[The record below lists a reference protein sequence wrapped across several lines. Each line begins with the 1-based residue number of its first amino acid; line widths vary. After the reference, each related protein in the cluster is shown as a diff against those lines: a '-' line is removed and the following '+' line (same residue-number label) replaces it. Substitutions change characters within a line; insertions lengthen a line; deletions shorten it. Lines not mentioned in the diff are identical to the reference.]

1 MASLTLRAAALAAI
15 ALVHVGVRATTI
27 ELPPCLDPFQPF
39 IYSGCYADTGNPHAL
54 SLRSQLNQ
62 QDMTIEKCVS
72 VCKGNGFRYAGL
84 EYYGVCYC
92 GNTVSGQQIDEE
104 QCNYPC
110 TGNSSQVCGGT
121 DIISVYQD
129 PTFLPVDEVTV
140 ADYDHLGCWTDDS
153 EYGRALAY
161 PQDQLEGST
170 LTTEKC
176 LQACRDGGY
185 PFAGTEFGGECWCG
199 VVIGNGTFSAPD
211 SECDIPCNGNSTQ
224 ICGGRARLNLYVA
237 NELQSLEPCGYVPP
251 PESSSSSS
259 VTASS
264 STTPVASSQ
273 STSDITSSTATTSDV
288 PSSTTT
294 SYVLSSTTTT
304 STTSITSTTL
314 ATTLATT
321 TSPPPT
327 TTLTT
332 TSTTTTTTS
341 SSSICKETVTLP
353 PTCEYKCG
361 KWCSSPLPDWDSPQS
376 CFPSH
381 ANCFLQVS
389 ACFKQ
394 AGWPGALD
402 CFGFAEWCSALS
414 TYCKGSS
421 KPGGICSKKDF
432 WNHKPPSSPSLT
444 GPGVPT
450 TTVITVPCLPVST
463 GKPTSTSVPT
473 STKAATFTTSTTTT
487 GTKCPIPT
495 STSLC
500 NPPKSNKP
508 PVGGIPLPVVTCND
522 LLSSFSSGHPFKLYT
537 DSDSSK
543 CKSYARSSFSTACLD
558 ACQEQYD
565 DCVDVYAK
573 GCKEG
578 KYGKDDSTSYAG
590 AVLKCKEQYA
600 DCTLANWGK
609 NAGAKCKVWGTGP
622 W

>member
-1 MASLTLRAAALAAI
+1 MASLTLRAAALAAV

-54 SLRSQLNQ
+54 SLRSQLDQ

-92 GNTVSGQQIDEE
+92 GNTVSGQQTDEE

-129 PTFLPVDEVTV
+129 PTFLPDDEVTV

-294 SYVLSSTTTT
+294 SYVLNSTTTT
-304 STTSITSTTL
+304 STTSITS
-314 ATTLATT
+314 TTLATT

-332 TSTTTTTTS
+332 TSTTITT

-432 WNHKPPSSPSLT
+432 WNHKPPSSPSLA
-444 GPGVPT
+444 GPGLPT

-463 GKPTSTSVPT
+463 SKPTSTSVPT
-473 STKAATFTTSTTTT
+473 STKAATFTTT
-487 GTKCPIPT
+487 GTKCPTPT
-495 STSLC
+495 STTLC

-522 LLSSFSSGHPFKLYT
+522 LLSSFTSGYPFKLYT

-600 DCTLANWGK
+600 DSTENLSRYQHE
-609 NAGAKCKVWGTGP
+609 KCGGNKALDTSYAQAC
-622 W
+622 

>member
-1 MASLTLRAAALAAI
+1 MASLTLRAAALAAL
-15 ALVHVGVRATTI
+15 ALGVRATTI
-27 ELPPCLDPFQPF
+27 ELPPCVDAFQPF

-54 SLRSQLNQ
+54 SLRSQLDQ
-62 QDMTIEKCVS
+62 QNMTIEKCVS

-92 GNTVSGQQIDEE
+92 GNTVNGQQLDEE

-110 TGNSSQVCGGT
+110 TGNSSQTCGGT
-121 DIISVYQD
+121 DIISIYQD

-161 PQDQLEGST
+161 PQDQVDGST

-176 LQACRDGGY
+176 LQACRNGGY

-211 SECDIPCNGNSTQ
+211 SECDIPCNGNGDQT
-224 ICGGRARLNLYVA
+224 CGGRARLNLYVA
-237 NELQSLEPCGYVPP
+237 DELQSLEPCGYVPP
-251 PESSSSSS
+251 PPESSSTSS
-259 VTASS
+259 VPESTSSTTSIASS
-264 STTPVASSQ
+264 SAPP
-273 STSDITSSTATTSDV
+273 DETSSTATSSEI

-294 SYVLSSTTTT
+294 SYTFSSTITT
-304 STTSITSTTL
+304 STTLTTI
-314 ATTLATT
+314 TT
-321 TSPPPT
+321 TPPPT
-327 TTLTT
+327 TTSKP
-332 TSTTTTTTS
+332 TSTT

-394 AGWPGALD
+394 AGWPGALE

-414 TYCKGSS
+414 SYCKGSG

-432 WNHKPPSSPSLT
+432 WNHKPPSVPS
-444 GPGVPT
+444 GPGIPT

-463 GKPTSTSVPT
+463 GKPTSTSAKPIT
-473 STKAATFTTSTTTT
+473 STKPATTNTS
-487 GTKCPIPT
+487 TKCPIPT

-500 NPPKSNKP
+500 NPPKGNKP

-522 LLSSFSSGHPFKLYT
+522 LLPSFNSGHPFKLYT

-543 CKSYARSSFSTACLD
+543 CKSYSRPSFSQACLD

-578 KYGKDDSTSYAG
+578 KYKDDSYTG
-590 AVLKCKEQYA
+590 AVIKCKEQYG
-600 DCTLANWGK
+600 DCWLANWGV
-609 NAGAKCKVWGTGP
+609 NPGQKCKVWETGP